1 MWSHHITTPLLTKQW
16 WLEIITGCVM
26 VTTLDIIVQHP
37 LNQYDTDCTTAL
49 HIEPTILLCLCYCCW
64 FSYCWLWNF
73 FVVLLWAW
81 ISTPVE
87 RIKVSALVYSFALVL
102 SMGIPI
108 DKPLS
113 LINIAKKKNTKAV
126 LNGDWR
132 LLITTTDGCFSL
144 NFTWTFS
151 VYQVL
156 LFFLTDWTV
165 GKFQLKNTNVHE
177 EVILNLL
184 ETT

>member
-1 MWSHHITTPLLTKQW
+1 MQYPAICIRLSIFRHWWGKKSTYIVIKKKNSSECNGKKKKKRGCKLRVWSHHITTPLLTKQW

-113 LINIAKKKNTKAV
+113 LINIAKKKK
-126 LNGDWR
+126 
-132 LLITTTDGCFSL
+132 
-144 NFTWTFS
+144 
-151 VYQVL
+151 
-156 LFFLTDWTV
+156 
-165 GKFQLKNTNVHE
+165 H
-177 EVILNLL
+177 
-184 ETT
+184 